1 MQTSLCTGLKDKGG
15 ASCAKT
21 SMPRWR
27 IHTSA
32 RRDAV
37 LRCCAHIC
45 VAVRCRLLG
54 AVSCRWPCTCGCR
67 RGLGC
72 EACRTKYGRQST
84 AALPSWAQQCWAPS
98 RARRSVG
105 AVRCHQRLQTRRGAS
120 ARQRKQNGAAG
131 TVGRQIFSLPAALR
145 SDAVLYE
152 PMLCVAAA
160 CRAK

>member
-1 MQTSLCTGLKDKGG
+1 MQTSLCDPTKAVGAVRKHPCPGG
-15 ASCAKT
+15 GST
-21 SMPRWR
+21 PV
-27 IHTSA
+27 H
-32 RRDAV
+32 AV

-54 AVSCRWPCTCGCR
+54 AVSCRWSCTCECR
-67 RGLGC
+67 QGLGC

-98 RARRSVG
+98 RARCCSVG
-105 AVRCHQRLQTRRGAS
+105 ALRCHQKLQTRCGAS
-120 ARQRKQNGAAG
+120 AKQRKQNGAAG

-152 PMLCVAAA
+152 PMLRVAAV

>member
-1 MQTSLCTGLKDKGG
+1 MCRSAPLVLAHSNSQHAAWPIVAASYKGG
-15 ASCAKT
+15 GSCAKT

-32 RRDAV
+32 
-37 LRCCAHIC
+37 
-45 VAVRCRLLG
+45 
-54 AVSCRWPCTCGCR
+54 SCRWPCTCECR
-67 RGLGC
+67 QGLGC

-98 RARRSVG
+98 RARRCSVG
-105 AVRCHQRLQTRRGAS
+105 ALQCHQKLQTRCGAS
-120 ARQRKQNGAAG
+120 AKQRKQNGAAG

-152 PMLCVAAA
+152 PMLRVAAV